1 MVSLFTDEH
10 AIKQSKFLNELV
22 ALKREEFEK
31 KMYRGFYG
39 TSEECRKRTE
49 EVEAKVQRYI
59 DKLETAFPDVPISRV
74 PFY

>member
-22 ALKREEFEK
+22 AFKREELER

-39 TSEECRKRTE
+39 TSEECRRRTA
-49 EVEAKVQRYI
+49 EVEDKVQRYI
-59 DKLETAFPDVPISRV
+59 DKLELAFPDVPISRD
-74 PFY
+74 PIY